1 MDESKSLSLFIE
13 NLRGEVLSGAAFST
27 DGEEGKFSEEAF
39 TDYVCE
45 ILVEEAEE
53 VTSDIS
59 LCTHQSRGVK
69 LNAWH
74 LNDQENELTLIVT
87 HYSNINDGG
96 KTDRLSKTE
105 IDKRFKRAKRFFDES
120 VSLTETIQNIRDVS
134 KVFTDFTKPFSLP
147 ASETNNS
154 KSDFIPA

>member
-1 MDESKSLSLFIE
+1 MDESSKSLFIE
-13 NLRGEVLSGAAFST
+13 NLRGRFYQEQLFQLMEKKANF
-27 DGEEGKFSEEAF
+27 EEAF

-96 KTDRLSKTE
+96 KTDRLSKSE
-105 IDKRFKRAKRFFDES
+105 IEKRFKEQK
-120 VSLTETIQNIRDVS
+120 
-134 KVFTDFTKPFSLP
+134 
-147 ASETNNS
+147 NS
-154 KSDFIPA
+154 FRKA

>member
-87 HYSNINDGG
+87 HYSNINDGV
-96 KTDRLSKTE
+96 KLIDFLSLKL
-105 IDKRFKRAKRFFDES
+105 KRDLKEQK
-120 VSLTETIQNIRDVS
+120 
-134 KVFTDFTKPFSLP
+134 
-147 ASETNNS
+147 NS
-154 KSDFIPA
+154 FRKA